1 MFQALSS
8 KIITG
13 FISLSMMLLSSYEGN
28 HARFSDINFSFLGDK
43 IFISAQLESAFEND
57 FEEIFKSGQQ
67 IDIYF
72 NIEFKNGPNV
82 IFSDEFIHSVIF
94 DPLSQ
99 FFNITLEEQK
109 ENFTTDS
116 YQQLIEKISQIE
128 YTYENTELGNP
139 VVSLE
144 SSLKKIRLQSMKKK
158 YDLMMLWNFK
168 KPKTEK
174 HCRKADHE
182 S

>member
-1 MFQALSS
+1 
-8 KIITG
+8 
-13 FISLSMMLLSSYEGN
+13 MMLLSSYEGN
-28 HARFSDINFSFLGDK
+28 HARFSDISFSFLGDK
-43 IFISAQLESAFEND
+43 IFITVQLEGAFEND

-72 NIEFKNGPNV
+72 NIEFKNGSDV
-82 IFSDEFIHSVIF
+82 LYSDEFVHSIIY
-94 DPLSQ
+94 DPLSK
-99 FFNITLEEQK
+99 FFDITLEEQK
-109 ENFTTDS
+109 ENFSTDS

-128 YTYENTELGNP
+128 YTYENAELENI

-144 SSLKKIRLQSMKKK
+144 SSLKKIRLQSMKKE
-158 YDLMMLWNFK
+158 YDLMMLWKFK

-174 HCRKADHE
+174 HCRKADYE